1 MAQQSGR
8 DFQRYYGVLGVSS
21 TASQDDIKAAYRKL
35 ARQYHPDL
43 NPGSR
48 DAEDRFK
55 EINAAYTDLSSRPP
69 LAKPPAAPPRPQRT
83 EADRSAIYQMF
94 MNGLGV
100 DRR

>member
-1 MAQQSGR
+1 MTQYNGR

-43 NPGSR
+43 NPGCR
-48 DAEDRFK
+48 DAEARFK
-55 EINAAYTDLSSRPP
+55 EINAAYTDLSNRPPRINPQPTPSRPQ
-69 LAKPPAAPPRPQRT
+69 KPEAARN
-83 EADRSAIYQMF
+83 AVYDMF
-94 MNGLGV
+94 MNGIGS